1 MHNQKARVP
10 VIRIIRAISQVLF
23 FIVLPGLYI
32 SAFSG
37 IKQIVLS
44 ILNHSFQPATLL
56 PQIVATIAI
65 IPLTILLGRFFCGWM
80 CAFGSMGDF
89 IYEISSKIWKK
100 KPRVP
105 ESLDRALKW
114 VKYVWLVV
122 LVALVWVSGATIFQ
136 SANPWDAFGMLLTVG
151 KAPAFS
157 IVFATLLPAFLLLV
171 GIMVGSVFV
180 HRFFCRYLCP
190 LGAVFAILSNLRLTH
205 IQKTRTSCG
214 KCRIC
219 TNRCPMGISLYK
231 VDEVK
236 SGECIECMECVA
248 ACPRKN
254 TTLAVS
260 GSSVRPVAA
269 GVMATAVMTG
279 TYYAGTFSTSL
290 LGNSTTVT
298 ATAPSSVSQASTS
311 DGASAA
317 ASSDSNSL
325 AAAASSSASSTA
337 GSSSQTSSQYKDGT
351 YQGSGTGFRGGT
363 TTVSVTVKSGKITSV
378 TVESTEDDQ
387 QFFDRAY
394 STVSAGIIKSQSTDV
409 NAVSG
414 ATYSSNGIMQAVA
427 NALAKAK

>member
-1 MHNQKARVP
+1 MHNPKSYAL

-32 SAFSG
+32 SALSG

-89 IYEISSKIWKK
+89 IYEISSKIWKR
-100 KPRVP
+100 KPRIP
-105 ESLDRALKW
+105 ESVDRALKW

-136 SANPWDAFGMLLTVG
+136 SANPWDAFGMLLTIG

-190 LGAVFAILSNLRLTH
+190 LGAVFAILSKLRLTH
-205 IQKTRTSCG
+205 IKKLRTSCG

-219 TNRCPMGISLYK
+219 TNHCPMGISLYK
-231 VDEVK
+231 MDEVK

-248 ACPRKN
+248 VCPRKN

-269 GVMATAVMTG
+269 GVMAAAVMTG

-290 LGNSTTVT
+290 LGNSTTVAAVDT
-298 ATAPSSVSQASTS
+298 SSASQASTS
-311 DGASAA
+311 DSTSAA
-317 ASSDSNSL
+317 TSSDSSSL
-325 AAAASSSASSTA
+325 AAASPSSSSTA
-337 GSSSQTSSQYKDGT
+337 SSSSQTSSQYKDGT
-351 YQGSGTGFRGGT
+351 YEGSGTGFRGGT
-363 TTVSVTVKSGKITSV
+363 TTVSVTVKGGKVTSV
-378 TVESTEDDQ
+378 TVKSTEDDQ

-394 STVSAGIIKSQSTDV
+394 STVSAEIIKSQFTDV
-409 NAVSG
+409 QAVSG

-427 NALAKAK
+427 NALEKAK